1 MKTIV
6 YNQQGK
12 ESGES
17 LLPKE
22 IFDIELNSDLVHQIV
37 TSQMSNKRQNIAHT
51 KSRGEVRG
59 GGKKPWKQ
67 KGTGRAR
74 HGSNRSP
81 LWRGGGIT
89 FGPRNDRNFKK
100 IVPKKMNRKALFMVL
115 SSKLKDKEMI
125 VVNELKIDSPKTKD
139 FSTIIKGIL
148 QNRIGKVLIVTE
160 VFDKNIMIAAKNV
173 PNMKVVTINELNILD
188 LLNFK
193 YLVIS
198 EEAIKKIKNIFK
210 LKTKKEE

>member
-1 MKTIV
+1 MKAIV

-12 ESGES
+12 EAGEIS
-17 LLPKE
+17 LPKE
-22 IFDIELNSDLVHQIV
+22 IFDVKLNNDLVHQIT
-37 TSQMSNKRQNIAHT
+37 TSKMSNKRQNIAHA

-59 GGKKPWKQ
+59 GGKKPWRQ

-100 IVPKKMNRKALFMVL
+100 IVPKKMNRKALFMAL
-115 SSKLKDKEMI
+115 SSKIKDKELIAM
-125 VVNELKIDSPKTKD
+125 NELKMDSPKTKEL
-139 FSTIIKGIL
+139 SMIIRAIL
-148 QNRIGKVLIVTE
+148 QARTGKVLIVTE
-160 VFDKNIMIAAKNV
+160 SLNKNIAVAVKNI
-173 PNMKVVTINELNILD
+173 PDTKAIVVNELNVLD
-188 LLNFK
+188 LLNFR
-193 YLVIS
+193 YLIIS

-210 LKTKKEE
+210 LEAKKEK

>member
-22 IFDIELNSDLVHQIV
+22 IFDVKLSFDLVHQIA
-37 TSQMSNKRQNIAHT
+37 TSLMSNKRQNIAHT

-59 GGKKPWKQ
+59 GGRKPWKQ

-81 LWRGGGIT
+81 IWRGGGIT
-89 FGPRNDRNFKK
+89 FGPRNDRNFKRV
-100 IVPKKMNRKALFMVL
+100 IPKKMNRKAIFMVL
-115 SSKLKDKEMI
+115 SSKLRDNELI

-139 FSTIIKGIL
+139 FSILIKGIL
-148 QNRIGKVLIVTE
+148 QDRIGKTLIATE
-160 VFDKNIMIAAKNV
+160 TFDKNMAIAAKNI
-173 PNMKVVTINELNILD
+173 PNVKVIAVNELNVLD

-193 YLVIS
+193 YLIIS
-198 EEAIKKIKNIFK
+198 EGSIKKIKNIFK
-210 LKTKKEE
+210 LETKQGK